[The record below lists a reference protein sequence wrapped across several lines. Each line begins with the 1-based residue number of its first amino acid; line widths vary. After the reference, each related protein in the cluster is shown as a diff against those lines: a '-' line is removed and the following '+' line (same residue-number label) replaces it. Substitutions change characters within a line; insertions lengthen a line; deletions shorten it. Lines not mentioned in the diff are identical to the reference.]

1 MSHLL
6 DTSVV
11 TRVSHA
17 KPGVLVAL
25 EALRGNIGGANIARC
40 AMTDLEYGFSAE
52 NERQWD
58 LRASDLSVYK
68 LVDVEPIDF
77 HVALDLQRELA
88 KAGLAKRKVPDLV
101 IAEVAINN
109 GLTLVHYDADFEFIA
124 TVSALKHGWIVA
136 RGSTD

>member
-6 DTSVV
+6 DTSVI

-17 KPGVLVAL
+17 KPDVLIAL
-25 EALRGNIGGANIARC
+25 EALRRNIGGANIARC

-58 LRASDLSVYK
+58 LRSSDLSVYK
-68 LVDVEPIDF
+68 FVDVESVDVR
-77 HVALDLQRELA
+77 VALHLQRELA

-101 IAEVAINN
+101 IAAVAINH
-109 GLTLVHYDADFEFIA
+109 GLTLVHYDADFVLIA
-124 TVSALKHGWIVA
+124 TVSALKHEWIVA

>member
-17 KPGVLVAL
+17 KPDVLDAL
-25 EALRGNIGGANIARC
+25 EALRRYVGGANIARC

-68 LVDVEPIDF
+68 LVDVDPIDF
-77 HVALDLQRELA
+77 HTALDLQRELA
-88 KAGLAKRKVPDLV
+88 KSAGCEQSRRAHATLALLYGKRL
-101 IAEVAINN
+101 AE
-109 GLTLVHYDADFEFIA
+109 ADRQQQA
-124 TVSALKHGWIVA
+124 A
-136 RGSTD
+136 